1 MGEYHTRFLSRTLL
15 WITFIGMGAA
25 AVAMFFTIGKG

>member
-1 MGEYHTRFLSRTLL
+1 MGEFKSGPLSRILL

-25 AVAMFFTIGKG
+25 AVAMFFTIGR